1 MEENTQI
8 TPQTDWVDRFGRWL
22 CFMVMATAGM
32 GGIGVAILAEPL
44 AVFYAD
50 EAAVRAHQKRL
61 EDLKQLNGQLG
72 ELLQNAGQPAVIERA
87 AINNLRYIPEDAVSS
102 KTDPL
107 PRMSPALEKALKKI
121 GRPPKVESD
130 STQQFFETLAAHSTE
145 QTMLLILGSGLVV
158 VSMTFFNRPG

>member
-1 MEENTQI
+1 MEENTQVE
-8 TPQTDWVDRFGRWL
+8 PQPDWVGRFGRWL

-32 GGIGVAILAEPL
+32 VGIGVSILAEPL
-44 AVFYAD
+44 AGFYAD

-61 EDLKQLNGQLG
+61 ENLKQLNGQLG

-107 PRMSPALEKALKKI
+107 PRTSPALEKALKKI
-121 GRPPKVESD
+121 SQPPKVQSD
-130 STQQFFETLAAHSTE
+130 STQEFFETLATHPTE
-145 QTMLLILGSGLVV
+145 QTMLLVLGSGLVV
-158 VSMTFFNRPG
+158 VGLTFFNRPA